1 MDASQLLMAAG
12 VALVG
17 VVIGARVQRAARFI
31 YPTDFMTLA
40 IAAFI
45 LADLALGATGIG
57 ATWYAA
63 FILGYIVGYLIVGR
77 TSYMMLWTTDLAHK
91 ELRMVPLVTWTEDGR
106 QYLQKQSNVALFRRL
121 VLRVRHD
128 IVSNVPLEDDWYSV
142 VKYPAFPFFRRCVV
156 VAETVDTWWEPQHLF
171 WKVSAKHYV
180 TSIRIAYAGTVSKLQ
195 LAQDEDSLREMQD
208 QNNRLIREIR
218 NLRSQQ
224 GPALMEMELRMEQA
238 RLAAK
243 PVNRMFEMLCRRP
256 QPPKDGKGKEK
267 KGTPEETAKIRKE
280 VDNATADDE
289 GGAEAQ
295 P

>member
-1 MDASQLLMAAG
+1 MDASQLLLAAG
-12 VALVG
+12 VALAG
-17 VVIGARVQRAARFI
+17 VVVGARVQRTARFI
-31 YPTDFMTLA
+31 YPLDFMTLA

-45 LADLALGATGIG
+45 LADLALGATGIE

-77 TSYMMLWTTDLAHK
+77 TSYMMLWTTDLANK

-142 VKYPAFPFFRRCVV
+142 IKYPAFPLFRRCVV
-156 VAETVDTWWEPQHLF
+156 VAEAVDTWWEPQHLF
-171 WKVSAKHYV
+171 WKFSAKHYV
-180 TSIRIAYAGTVSKLQ
+180 TSIQIAYAGTVSKLQ
-195 LAQDEDSLREMQD
+195 LAQDEDSLKEMQD

-218 NLRSQQ
+218 NLRNQQ

-256 QPPKDGKGKEK
+256 QPPKDGDEK

-280 VDNATADDE
+280 VDDATADDE

-295 P
+295 S